1 MASFQASYQTTTVA
15 QALQALVQLPGE
27 FDMQK
32 NLPTVSVNAHELV
45 SSVSLLWNAMKDQ
58 RGFLETVEK
67 EMARRKTEMEVRFQK
82 MQTDVDT
89 AVAQEARKR
98 QSEDEKLRQDMAT
111 MRDEMQK
118 HADAVRRETKESQ
131 DAFQRSIDRTVGS
144 IKASVADTQQKVGDL
159 ALEVSGMKD
168 ELARLKGE
176 QSTLQSL
183 TDKTRSESQAQFTT
197 LCNFI
202 GTSPM
207 VVQQAV
213 SNGSEKEAMLKTPA
227 LQTLAQRIRMADEKA
242 ESAKIDAAKAAAEA
256 LQLGSSLTKV
266 AGDVNKL
273 ELHVNTMDQVLRDA
287 ITLGDDKLS
296 QRIDLLERGV
306 NAQLAHLGKSSGSTA
321 AAPAVIQPTDGA
333 KKSEIDSLRAAFEQ
347 LKHDV
352 GTRIAG
358 KADQAE
364 VNDAVASINSILDR
378 HDQDIANLLA
388 GQGAAPSAAPVQRRG
403 SVDADAVKALQDL
416 ADRVNALEHQCQDL
430 HNVKADRSELRLG
443 LSDLAKKMENGLSE
457 LYHQLQNLKKELSQ
471 QQQVNPYPPAS
482 HDATAGRFRCISCN
496 RDAGP
501 LQEQIQERLSK
512 SQFPPSPMI
521 VSQAGAQRTYNNSSN
536 QGSSAPG
543 RSIVQSHQS
552 VPGLREYGGS
562 MTSSRKKLMN
572 YYVWLQDKNDHPNP
586 NQQSRSRPTS
596 AGHTRD
602 ANNNGSISP
611 RSRSPGSQHPWAGA
625 QSGNGAYG
633 ERQCGDH
640 GTPEPE
646 AVGIDGKY
654 YIGVNGVS
662 SGGGSNGRP
671 RPTSAPA
678 RGRAPAHPETT
689 TAVAAAAPPQ
699 E

>member
-15 QALQALVQLPGE
+15 QALQSLVQLPGD
-27 FDMQK
+27 FDIQK

-89 AVAQEARKR
+89 SVAQEARKR
-98 QSEDEKLRQDMAT
+98 QSEDEKLRQEMAT

-131 DAFQRSIDRTVGS
+131 DAFQRSMDRTVGS
-144 IKASVADTQQKVGDL
+144 VKASVAEAQQKVGDL
-159 ALEVSGMKD
+159 AIEVSSMKD
-168 ELARLKGE
+168 ELARLKGD
-176 QSTLQSL
+176 QSNLQAL
-183 TDKTRSESQAQFTT
+183 TDKTRSESQGQFTT

-202 GTSPM
+202 GASPM

-242 ESAKIDAAKAAAEA
+242 EAAKTDAAKAAAEA

-266 AGDVNKL
+266 VGDVSKL
-273 ELHVNTMDQVLRDA
+273 ELHVNTIDQVLRDA
-287 ITLGDDKLS
+287 ITLGDEKLS
-296 QRIDLLERGV
+296 QRIDALERGV
-306 NAQLAHLGKSSGSTA
+306 NAQLAHLGKNSVA
-321 AAPAVIQPTDGA
+321 AAPTVMPSADGA
-333 KKSEIDSLRAAFEQ
+333 NKSDLESLRAAFEQ

-358 KADQAE
+358 KAEQAE
-364 VNDAVASINSILDR
+364 VNDAVKAINSVLDR
-378 HDQDIANLLA
+378 HDQDIATLFA
-388 GQGAAPSAAPVQRRG
+388 GQGAAPSVVPVQRRG

-471 QQQVNPYPPAS
+471 QQVNPYPPAS
-482 HDATAGRFRCISCN
+482 QDATAGRFRCISCN

-521 VSQAGAQRTYNNSSN
+521 VSQAGAQRGTN
-536 QGSSAPG
+536 QSGQGSAPG

-552 VPGLREYGGS
+552 VPGLKEYGGS

-586 NQQSRSRPTS
+586 NQQARSRPTS

-602 ANNNGSISP
+602 SNHANGSISP

-654 YIGVNGVS
+654 YIGVTGTT
-662 SGGGSNGRP
+662 SGGGRP

-678 RGRAPAHPETT
+678 RGRAPTHADNT
-689 TAVAAAAPPQ
+689 AAAAASAVP